1 VAYPA
6 HIQTEANVAPEP
18 APATLRPRQRWL
30 LIGPPVVLLFGRGVR
45 ALVELA
51 LADTAQDR
59 VLLVIG
65 LALLSMLAA
74 VLLLSGGRWGW
85 LLAVGII
92 GGALAA
98 ELAQWWFG
106 SPDYVAM
113 ALLTLCAILVT
124 SPDMRAEHIG
134 RSRR

>member
-6 HIQTEANVAPEP
+6 RIQTEANVAPEP

>member
-1 VAYPA
+1 MAS
-6 HIQTEANVAPEP
+6 EP
-18 APATLRPRQRWL
+18 APATLGQRQRWL
-30 LIGPPVVLLFGRGVR
+30 LIVPPVVLLFGRGVR

-51 LADTAQDR
+51 LADTPPDR

-92 GGALAA
+92 GWALAA
-98 ELAQWWFG
+98 ELVQWWFG

-124 SPDMRAEHIG
+124 SPDMRATHVG
-134 RSRR
+134 PSRR

>member
-1 VAYPA
+1 M
-6 HIQTEANVAPEP
+6 
-18 APATLRPRQRWL
+18 
-30 LIGPPVVLLFGRGVR
+30 LLFGRGVR

-51 LADTAQDR
+51 LADNPPDR
-59 VLLVIG
+59 VLVVIA

-92 GGALAA
+92 GWALAA

-106 SPDYVAM
+106 SPDYLAM

-124 SPDMRAEHIG
+124 SPDMRAAHIG
-134 RSRR
+134 SPRR

>member
-1 VAYPA
+1 M
-6 HIQTEANVAPEP
+6 APEP

-124 SPDMRAEHIG
+124 SPDMRAEHVG
-134 RSRR
+134 PSRR

>member
-1 VAYPA
+1 M
-6 HIQTEANVAPEP
+6 APEP
-18 APATLRPRQRWL
+18 ATTTLRPRQRWL

-51 LADTAQDR
+51 LADTPPER
-59 VLLVIG
+59 VGIVVG
-65 LALLSMLAA
+65 LAILSMLAA

-92 GGALAA
+92 GWGLAA

-106 SPDYVAM
+106 SPDYIAM
-113 ALLTLCAILVT
+113 SLLTLCAILVT
-124 SPDMRAEHIG
+124 SPDMRAAHVG
-134 RSRR
+134 PPRR